1 MAQEARGGVV
11 SARGKS
17 GSACALLLRA
27 ACRSTSWQPGDVF
40 QGSGLGP
47 VALPVGRLY
56 LAIPTARSLNPSN
69 RRQALPR
76 RREAS
81 TVLLRAR
88 WRLPLRWAAGG
99 EMRRHACSAPPPQNT
114 SKQNKTVHAQSQPG
128 RNRSPPR
135 RSARERRGR
144 RAPGWRAHLP
154 GGRRRRRRRR
164 HRPGPRR
171 GARHR
176 RCFCFCPRGATCSA
190 RGPSQRRS
198 SRRTRAPATCLS
210 TPCYC
215 ILFFHNLKKK
225 CHCLVSPAQSSR
237 SGTFPRKSAKRQ
249 TPRLKGGV
257 HGLGA
262 KIQPGCS
269 HQHPRVITACLRV
282 FS

>member
-1 MAQEARGGVV
+1 MAQEARGGVR

-17 GSACALLLRA
+17 GSACALLRA
-27 ACRSTSWQPGDVF
+27 ACRSTPWQPGDVF

-81 TVLLRAR
+81 SVLLRAR
-88 WRLPLRWAAGG
+88 WLAAPALGCGG
-99 EMRRHACSAPPPQNT
+99 VRCDATPAAPPPPQNT

-128 RNRSPPR
+128 RDRSPPR

-198 SRRTRAPATCLS
+198 SRRSARACH
-210 TPCYC
+210 
-215 ILFFHNLKKK
+215 LF
-225 CHCLVSPAQSSR
+225 VDV
-237 SGTFPRKSAKRQ
+237 
-249 TPRLKGGV
+249 RL
-257 HGLGA
+257 A
-262 KIQPGCS
+262 YFI
-269 HQHPRVITACLRV
+269 